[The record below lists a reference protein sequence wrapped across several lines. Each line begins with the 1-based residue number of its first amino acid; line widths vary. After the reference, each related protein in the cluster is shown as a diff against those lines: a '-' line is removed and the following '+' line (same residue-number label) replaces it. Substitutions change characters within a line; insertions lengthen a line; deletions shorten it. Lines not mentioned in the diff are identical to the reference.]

1 MATTFGTV
9 GKIAMAMTVGI
20 ASPALAATASK
31 QPFGSLADGTRVER
45 ITLTNANGVS
55 ASVITLGATLQSL
68 MVPDRDGKP
77 GDVVLGHDTAQDYL
91 VKPQFFG
98 VSVGRYANRIA
109 KGRFSLDGKEYVLE
123 TNDGPNHLHGG
134 LNGFDKRMWTV
145 ESLKNGAEA
154 RVVLRYVS
162 PDGEGGYPGTLTS
175 TVTYALNEKNELSIE
190 YRATTNKPTI
200 VNLTNHAYFDLSAG
214 TAPGGVMNHRLTLQA
229 DAYTPVDATLIPTG
243 ERRPVAGTPFDFRQP
258 VAIGARAR
266 DGRDD
271 QIRIGTGY
279 DHNFIINGTAGT
291 LRPAARLE
299 DPLSGRVMD
308 MLVTAPGV
316 QFYSGNFLDGSVIG
330 RNGRLYRQGDGLCL
344 EPQIFPDAPNKPD
357 FPSAR
362 LDPGQTYVNRMV
374 FRFSSSGE

>member
-1 MATTFGTV
+1 MTATLGTI
-9 GKIAMAMTVGI
+9 GKVAIAMTVGI
-20 ASPALAATASK
+20 ASPTLAATASK
-31 QPFGSLADGTRVER
+31 QTFGSLADGTRVER

-55 ASVITLGATLQSL
+55 AGVITLGATLQSL
-68 MVPDRDGKP
+68 IVPDRDGKP
-77 GDVVLGHDTAQDYL
+77 GDVVLGHDTAQEYL

-109 KGRFSLDGKEYVLE
+109 RGRFSLDGKEYVLE

-134 LNGFDKRMWTV
+134 FNGFDKRIWTV
-145 ESLKNGAEA
+145 ESLTSGSEA

-214 TAPGGVMNHRLTLQA
+214 TAPGGVMDHKLTLQA
-229 DAYTPVDATLIPTG
+229 ERYTPVDATLIPTG
-243 ERRPVAGTPFDFRQP
+243 ERRAVAGTPFDFRQP
-258 VAIGARAR
+258 TAIGARVR

-271 QIRIGTGY
+271 QIRTGTGY
-279 DHNFIINGTAGT
+279 DHNFIVNGTAGT

-308 MLVTAPGV
+308 MLVTAPGL
-316 QFYSGNFLDGSVIG
+316 QFYSGNFLDGSVAG
-330 RNGRLYRQGDGLCL
+330 RNGRIYRQGDGLCL
-344 EPQIFPDAPNKPD
+344 EPQVFPDAPNKPD

-362 LDPGQTYVNRMV
+362 LDPGQTYVNKMV
-374 FRFSSSGE
+374 FRFSSSGK

>member
-1 MATTFGTV
+1 MATTFDTV
-9 GKIAMAMTVGI
+9 GRVAIAMAIGI
-20 ASPALAATASK
+20 ASPALAATADK
-31 QPFGSLADGTRVER
+31 QPFGSLADGMPLERV
-45 ITLTNANGVS
+45 TLTNANGVS

-77 GDVVLGHDTAQDYL
+77 GDVVLGHDTAQEYL

-109 KGRFSLDGKEYVLE
+109 KGHFSLDGREYVLE

-145 ESLKNGAEA
+145 ESLRNGPEA

-214 TAPGGVMNHRLTLQA
+214 TAPGGVMDHRLTLQA

-243 ERRPVAGTPFDFRQP
+243 ERRSVAGTPFDFRQP
-258 VAIGARAR
+258 MAIGARVR

-279 DHNFIINGTAGT
+279 DHNFIINGPAGT

-330 RNGRLYRQGDGLCL
+330 RNGRIYRQGDGLCL
-344 EPQIFPDAPNKPD
+344 EPQVFPDAPNKPD

-362 LDPGQTYVNRMV
+362 LDPGQTYVNKMV

>member
-1 MATTFGTV
+1 
-9 GKIAMAMTVGI
+9 
-20 ASPALAATASK
+20 
-31 QPFGSLADGTRVER
+31 
-45 ITLTNANGVS
+45 
-55 ASVITLGATLQSL
+55 
-68 MVPDRDGKP
+68 
-77 GDVVLGHDTAQDYL
+77 
-91 VKPQFFG
+91 
-98 VSVGRYANRIA
+98 
-109 KGRFSLDGKEYVLE
+109 
-123 TNDGPNHLHGG
+123 
-134 LNGFDKRMWTV
+134 
-145 ESLKNGAEA
+145 
-154 RVVLRYVS
+154 
-162 PDGEGGYPGTLTS
+162 
-175 TVTYALNEKNELSIE
+175 
-190 YRATTNKPTI
+190 
-200 VNLTNHAYFDLSAG
+200 
-214 TAPGGVMNHRLTLQA
+214 MNHRLTLQA

>member
-68 MVPDRDGKP
+68 MVPDRDCKP

-175 TVTYALNEKNELSIE
+175 TVTYALNEKN
-190 YRATTNKPTI
+190 
-200 VNLTNHAYFDLSAG
+200 
-214 TAPGGVMNHRLTLQA
+214 
-229 DAYTPVDATLIPTG
+229 
-243 ERRPVAGTPFDFRQP
+243 
-258 VAIGARAR
+258 
-266 DGRDD
+266 
-271 QIRIGTGY
+271 
-279 DHNFIINGTAGT
+279 
-291 LRPAARLE
+291 
-299 DPLSGRVMD
+299 
-308 MLVTAPGV
+308 
-316 QFYSGNFLDGSVIG
+316 
-330 RNGRLYRQGDGLCL
+330 
-344 EPQIFPDAPNKPD
+344 
-357 FPSAR
+357 
-362 LDPGQTYVNRMV
+362 
-374 FRFSSSGE
+374 